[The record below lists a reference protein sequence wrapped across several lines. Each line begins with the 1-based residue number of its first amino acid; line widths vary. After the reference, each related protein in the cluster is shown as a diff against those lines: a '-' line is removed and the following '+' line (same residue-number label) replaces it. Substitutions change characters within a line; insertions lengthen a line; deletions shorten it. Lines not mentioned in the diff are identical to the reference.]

1 MQIIT
6 LNSHLG
12 QDGILGLDI
21 PVDVTNAD
29 LTITFILKPIYDS
42 EQQNKPQGKGWP
54 TNSYEETSG
63 CLKHTPLTIDSE
75 GIFDD

>member
-29 LTITFILKPIYDS
+29 LTITFILKPLYDS
-42 EQQNKPQGKGWP
+42 EQQNKPKG
-54 TNSYEETSG
+54 
-63 CLKHTPLTIDSE
+63 E
-75 GIFDD
+75 G